1 MAGRIAIYGGS
12 FNPIHTAHLKVAC
25 CALEECSLDKV
36 IFLPNA
42 RPPHKDAVDMISA
55 EHRYNMVSLAISD
68 YDRFE
73 ISDYEMNRDRNS
85 YTIDTMRYMKSKTDA
100 ELFFI
105 IGADSLYTLNK
116 WKSYESLIR
125 ECRFIVA
132 DRNCDEGSDLKSAA
146 DEINRLGGSVT
157 LISMPKT
164 DVTSTM
170 IRDCISGGGDVSAY
184 LPDKVNDYIRSN
196 KLYKSNSED

>member
-1 MAGRIAIYGGS
+1 MADKIAIYGGS
-12 FNPIHTAHLKVAC
+12 FNPIHKGHIKVAC

-36 IFLPNA
+36 VFMPNA

-55 EHRYNMVSLAISD
+55 EHRYNMVSIAIAD
-68 YDRFE
+68 YDKFE
-73 ISDYEMNRDRNS
+73 ISDYEMNQEKNS

-100 ELFFI
+100 ELYFI
-105 IGADSLYTLNK
+105 IGADSLYTLYK

-132 DRNCDEGSDLKSAA
+132 DRNCYEGSDLKSAA
-146 DEINRLGGSVT
+146 DAINRKGGSVT

-170 IRDCISGGGDVSAY
+170 IRDCISACRDVSAY